1 MTDTP
6 TAAAVVVAPPP
17 ARVPWPAIAS
27 LIISTMTL
35 LITIAT
41 VVFYGGQLTQRVDD
55 GKQRTMQLEV
65 RVDRMDANARD
76 SDRLLAGFGAKLDL
90 LIARSSARP

>member
-1 MTDTP
+1 MTDQP
-6 TAAAVVVAPPP
+6 TASAVVVAPAP
-17 ARVPWPAIAS
+17 ARGPWLAVAA
-27 LIISTMTL
+27 LIVSTMTL

-55 GKQRTMQLEV
+55 GKQRLTQVET
-65 RVDRMDANARD
+65 RVDRMDVNARE

-90 LIARSSARP
+90 LIARSSSRP

>member
-6 TAAAVVVAPPP
+6 TAAAVAVAPS
-17 ARVPWPAIAS
+17 ARVSWPAIAS
-27 LIISTMTL
+27 LVISTMTL

-55 GKQRTMQLEV
+55 GKQRTLQLEA
-65 RVDRMDANARD
+65 RVDRMDVNARD
-76 SDRLLAGFGAKLDL
+76 SDRLLASLGAKLDL
-90 LIARSSARP
+90 LIARSSRP

>member
-6 TAAAVVVAPPP
+6 TASAVAVAPAP
-17 ARVPWPAIAS
+17 ARVSVLAAAS
-27 LIISTMTL
+27 LVISTVTL

-55 GKQRTMQLEV
+55 NKQRTAQVEA
-65 RVDRMDANARD
+65 RVDRMDANARE

-90 LIARSSARP
+90 LIARTSRP